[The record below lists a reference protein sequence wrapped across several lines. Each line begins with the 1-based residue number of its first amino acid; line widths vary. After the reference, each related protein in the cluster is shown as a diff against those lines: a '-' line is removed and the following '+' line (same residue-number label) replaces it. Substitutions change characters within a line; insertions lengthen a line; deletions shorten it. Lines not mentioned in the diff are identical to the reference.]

1 LYRFIDPY
9 FGHIVI
15 ANEYK
20 YYIPIIRVI
29 KLDRGVHEWQKS
41 GSYKGDGDGEGIT
54 ERMRAT

>member
-9 FGHIVI
+9 FSHIVI

-41 GSYKGDGDGEGIT
+41 GSYKGDGGW
-54 ERMRAT
+54 